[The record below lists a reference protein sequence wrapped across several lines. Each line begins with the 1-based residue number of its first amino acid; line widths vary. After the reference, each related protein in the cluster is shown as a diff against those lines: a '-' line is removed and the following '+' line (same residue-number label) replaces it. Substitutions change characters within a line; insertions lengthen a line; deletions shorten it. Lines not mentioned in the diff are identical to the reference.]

1 MNVTP
6 DVTDCNMIAWSLF
19 TQSLDVELLE
29 LERCVG
35 SAPSADIAGRRL
47 HKERF
52 GSKEHHAM
60 VWAHDLRRGTFRR
73 VLSQRVVP
81 MWFNARQLQIAAD
94 ALKGVAA

>member
-6 DVTDCNMIAWSLF
+6 DVTDHNMIAWELF
-19 TQSLDVELLE
+19 TRTLDVDLLE

-47 HKERF
+47 HSERF
-52 GSKEHHAM
+52 GSRQHHAT

-73 VLSQRVVP
+73 VLSQQVVP
-81 MWFNARQLQIAAD
+81 MWFNARQLQIAVD
-94 ALKGVAA
+94 ALEKVAA